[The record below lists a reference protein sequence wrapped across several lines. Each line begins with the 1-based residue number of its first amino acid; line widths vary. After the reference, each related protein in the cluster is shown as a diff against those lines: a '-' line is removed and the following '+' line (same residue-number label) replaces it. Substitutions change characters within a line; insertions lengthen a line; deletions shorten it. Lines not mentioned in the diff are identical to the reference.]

1 MITAAV
7 GESIIIHYNLSTTIN
22 TMGELQFLVQ
32 AFEIK
37 SLKSERIKSP
47 ATFLVGPKQAD
58 PSTLMLGVYL
68 TVNLSLKSLTTP
80 SSFTFPDCGGV
91 LTPDNPSSW
100 SLTLCPL
107 NHLGK

>member
-1 MITAAV
+1 
-7 GESIIIHYNLSTTIN
+7 
-22 TMGELQFLVQ
+22 MGELQ
-32 AFEIK
+32 
-37 SLKSERIKSP
+37 RIKSP
-47 ATFLVGPKQAD
+47 ATFLVGPKQAV
-58 PSTLMLGVYL
+58 PSTPMLGVYL
-68 TVNLSLKSLTTP
+68 MVNLSLKSLTTP